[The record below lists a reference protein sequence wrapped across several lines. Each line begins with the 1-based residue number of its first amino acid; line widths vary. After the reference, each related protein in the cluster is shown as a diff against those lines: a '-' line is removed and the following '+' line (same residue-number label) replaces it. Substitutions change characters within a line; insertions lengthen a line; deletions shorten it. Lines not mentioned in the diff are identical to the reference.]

1 VAEVRGDAI
10 MATGR
15 SDYGNQ
21 INNVLGFPY
30 IFRGALDV
38 RASTINMEMKVA
50 AAEALAALAREDVPD
65 EVSRAYAGQRLRYGP
80 EYIIPAPFDPR
91 LIVVVPKAVAAAA
104 VQTGV
109 ARRPIEDMDA
119 YEQELLARLD
129 PTAASLQNLFEEVR
143 AKPRR
148 VVFAEGEESKSIR
161 AALAFHGAGYGT
173 PLLVGREDR
182 VRETLNSMG
191 LESDSVEVHNARL
204 SDHNAAYTDYLF
216 KRLQRKGHLYRD
228 CQRMVNQNPLSRL
241 PAHGEPEPQCLCRLH
256 GRARS
261 RGRHGHGIDS
271 QFQRRLR
278 GHSARLGSEGG
289 AQGLWSFRHR
299 HARPHGVSRRHY
311 GPRTAGP
318 GAAHELPDPEQLADI
333 AIQSAAQARAMGHEP
348 RVALLSY
355 SNFGN
360 PLRET
365 AKRVRDAVAVL
376 DSRLVDFEYDGEMQ
390 ANVALDGELMRELY
404 PFCRLSGPANV
415 LIMPALHTANI
426 SAKLL
431 QKLGGSHVIGP
442 LLIGMS
448 KPAQIVPL
456 GATVNDL
463 VTVAALAAYD
473 AITESTLL

>member
-1 VAEVRGDAI
+1 
-10 MATGR
+10 
-15 SDYGNQ
+15 
-21 INNVLGFPY
+21 
-30 IFRGALDV
+30 
-38 RASTINMEMKVA
+38 ME
-50 AAEALAALAREDVPD
+50 
-65 EVSRAYAGQRLRYGP
+65 
-80 EYIIPAPFDPR
+80 
-91 LIVVVPKAVAAAA
+91 
-104 VQTGV
+104 
-109 ARRPIEDMDA
+109 A
-119 YEQELLARLD
+119 YEQKLLARLD

-182 VRETLNSMG
+182 VRKTLDSMG
-191 LESDSVEVHNARL
+191 LESDSFEVHNARL

-228 CQRMVNQNPLSRL
+228 CQRMVNQNRNVFAACMVAQGHADAMVTGLTRSFSVAFEDILRALDPKEGHRAFGLSIIVT
-241 PAHGEPEPQCLCRLH
+241 
-256 GRARS
+256 
-261 RGRHGHGIDS
+261 RGRTVFLADTT
-271 QFQRRLR
+271 
-278 GHSARLGSEGG
+278 
-289 AQGLWSFRHR
+289 
-299 HARPHGVSRRHY
+299 V
-311 GPRTAGP
+311 
-318 GAAHELPDPEQLADI
+318 HELPDPEQLADI
-333 AIQSAAQARAMGHEP
+333 AIQSADQARAMGHEP
-348 RVALLSY
+348 RVAFLSF

-360 PLRET
+360 PLREK

-376 DSRLVDFEYDGEMQ
+376 DSRVVDFEYDGEMQ
-390 ANVALDGELMRELY
+390 ANVALDGELMHELY

-431 QKLGGSHVIGP
+431 QKLGGCHVIGP

-473 AITESTLL
+473 AITESTLI